1 MTRHLIALTLVLS
14 LFACSD
20 DARSGDGGG
29 QPAPTPD
36 FTGTFNTSGTLDL
49 SGPIGA
55 TESVG
60 DGVARIVVD
69 GLVER
74 AGAPSFIEDQVR
86 GALEAALLEPIAA
99 AVDSQTPPE
108 WQIGGEQHTLLTM
121 KLAGIEMETQLTLN
135 GAPNALTGTE
145 RITAIRIPGEVP
157 LSIDLTALDVDDA
170 GVLSL
175 DAPVTGRSSDATIGA
190 DHVGSRRHQ
199 SLTDSRRAHP
209 RGGLTR
215 VGEHLKRYDGQSA
228 SLARQADGQLE
239 LLDHLEGLEEQD
251 VYPGVHQD
259 LDLFREGLSGRRSL
273 GSGEAAETNA
283 RRPDAPGHIRPPT
296 GDLTR
301 DSNRGPVYG
310 LELVH
315 QTVLLEL
322 ESTRPE
328 GVGGEH
334 PCAGAEVLF
343 VNRPDHLGLLE
354 GDLLKAPIEENTA
367 LIEHG
372 AHGAVEEQS
381 SLVRELE
388 ERLHASLSW
397 GRIWEQAVTVSRV
410 SVQRA

>member
-175 DAPVTGRSSDATIGA
+175 DAPVTGRSSDATLTLNPHLFVVRLDQIITQILETQLEIDTGPLGA
-190 DHVGSRRHQ
+190 FLTGDIDCLPLLAGVGSEDGLQ
-199 SLTDSRRAHP
+199 FSVAGQDFGFSAETVSQLCDSA
-209 RGGLTR
+209 
-215 VGEHLKRYDGQSA
+215 VSA
-228 SLARQADGQLE
+228 
-239 LLDHLEGLEEQD
+239 
-251 VYPGVHQD
+251 
-259 LDLFREGLSGRRSL
+259 LSGRTMGAFSKETGIEIGGPIG
-273 GSGEAAETNA
+273 GSGIADDGLVNA
-283 RRPDAPGHIRPPT
+283 IASRPG
-296 GDLTR
+296 
-301 DSNRGPVYG
+301 YG
-310 LELVH
+310 G
-315 QTVLLEL
+315 Q
-322 ESTRPE
+322 
-328 GVGGEH
+328 
-334 PCAGAEVLF
+334 F
-343 VNRPDHLGLLE
+343 
-354 GDLLKAPIEENTA
+354 TA
-367 LIEHG
+367 LPIPLDPTLTATFTG
-372 AHGAVEEQS
+372 N
-381 SLVRELE
+381 
-388 ERLHASLSW
+388 
-397 GRIWEQAVTVSRV
+397 
-410 SVQRA
+410 RAAP